1 MGESNELFDLKN
13 YFFIGNYQTAINE
26 AMNINPKSLSEYNK
40 LQRDL
45 YMYRSYIAKGNY
57 KFVLTE
63 IDDSATIPLLVVKL
77 LASYLA
83 TPENKEEALTK
94 LKKWLSEGIIGND
107 SKILQVIGATIYY
120 HEENYEEA
128 MRCVYQSDSLEG
140 LVE

>member
-26 AMNINPKSLSEYNK
+26 AMNINSKSLSEYNK